1 MEMKTKSVIILIAT
15 LLLGFILGMLTS
27 AQIRYHKLKPI
38 RVFFSEERFREGI
51 YSVINPDESQMVKLD
66 EIIKKYSR
74 RNREIQ
80 TNFRRELDNFTKDLW
95 NEMDPVLTREQV
107 EKLQEMEKKRFDFN
121 RQGRG
126 RPPGDTIRGEDD
138 FRSRMR
144 HQGDSLKV
152 RQPGDSSRL
161 EQPGDAVPSRPP
173 GSN

>member
-1 MEMKTKSVIILIAT
+1 MEMKTRSVVILVAT
-15 LLLGFILGMLTS
+15 LFLGIILGMLTS

-95 NEMDPVLTREQV
+95 KEMDPVLTREQV

-126 RPPGDTIRGEDD
+126 RPPGDTIWGEDSS
-138 FRSRMR
+138 RPRMR
-144 HQGDSLKV
+144 HPGDSLWV
-152 RQPGDSSRL
+152 RQPGNT
-161 EQPGDAVPSRPP
+161 GPSKPY
-173 GSN
+173 GVH